1 MIVNLEQK
9 LLVFRDA
16 VDKGERAEVAWRVG
30 SGGSSGGGVAFPFEM
45 LLIAAFF
52 QPNRTIRNRQRQR
65 LCE

>member
-30 SGGSSGGGVAFPFEM
+30 SGGSSGGG
-45 LLIAAFF
+45 AAFSV
-52 QPNRTIRNRQRQR
+52 
-65 LCE
+65 